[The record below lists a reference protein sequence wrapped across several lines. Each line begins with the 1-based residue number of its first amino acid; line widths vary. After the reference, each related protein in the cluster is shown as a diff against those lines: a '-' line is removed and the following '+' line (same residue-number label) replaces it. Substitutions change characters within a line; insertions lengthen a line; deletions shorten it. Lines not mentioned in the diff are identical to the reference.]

1 MTASLRKPTRGP
13 EQRAIGHGVAVRQ
26 RFSAFGWCDRLRDG
40 EPRSLREA
48 AGAGVGRSRSR
59 HRPPSEWI
67 IESSPVPP
75 DERRVAGGR
84 LTRVSISTHPTAKWP
99 AAGAHI
105 VGGPLREPSRHR
117 AALRRSASDLDRVQ
131 NCLAR
136 IPIHYEGGDASSS
149 FEWTTQMTRNA
160 PLGHEPR
167 CTVRTCPSLDSRHR
181 QPVDLVVETL
191 PVMTPT
197 VAAVLARILRSL
209 RELQEGEET
218 T

>member
-1 MTASLRKPTRGP
+1 
-13 EQRAIGHGVAVRQ
+13 
-26 RFSAFGWCDRLRDG
+26 
-40 EPRSLREA
+40 
-48 AGAGVGRSRSR
+48 
-59 HRPPSEWI
+59 
-67 IESSPVPP
+67 VP
-75 DERRVAGGR
+75 
-84 LTRVSISTHPTAKWP
+84 ISTHPRPKWP